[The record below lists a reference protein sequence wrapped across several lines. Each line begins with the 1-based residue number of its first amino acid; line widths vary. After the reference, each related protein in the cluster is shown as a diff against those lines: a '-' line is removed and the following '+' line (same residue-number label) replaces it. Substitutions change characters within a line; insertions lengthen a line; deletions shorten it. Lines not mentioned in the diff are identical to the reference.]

1 MNRKSLVFVT
11 LLLASGA
18 ALAKPAQNIET
29 IEVRPLDREQMVFA
43 CANPAKPATADVER
57 LLGITD
63 HSQTNGLDNQ
73 LMGAVGEACDAGI
86 SNIVV
91 MRATGGRDLA
101 WRPARN
107 EFEATVAL
115 W

>member
-11 LLLASGA
+11 LLLSSGA
-18 ALAKPAQNIET
+18 AFAKPAQDIDT
-29 IEVRPLDREQMVFA
+29 VEVRPLQNEQMVFA

-73 LMGAVGEACDAGI
+73 LMGAVGEACSAGI

-91 MRATGGRDLA
+91 SRATGSRDLS
-101 WRPARN
+101 WRAARSY
-107 EFEATVAL
+107 EASVAL
-115 W
+115 R